1 MWLFNSCFDMYGN
14 LWMKQAR
21 KLMFK
26 VTNKNCQR
34 LDYVLSNTKTIEGGQ
49 WRRPGILLLTVNK
62 FSIYHCFP
70 RGEITVQSNNKSIRA
85 TLKSVV
91 LVPLLLTLNKYSDAY
106 SEISRIFTMELFR
119 EESYRL
125 LAGNYFNKKMGSKYA
140 SGTCPHEFLVF

>member
-1 MWLFNSCFDMYGN
+1 M
-14 LWMKQAR
+14 
-21 KLMFK
+21 
-26 VTNKNCQR
+26 
-34 LDYVLSNTKTIEGGQ
+34 
-49 WRRPGILLLTVNK
+49 NK

-106 SEISRIFTMELFR
+106 SEISRIFTMELFC